1 MNDSRFIPSYARF
14 IAIERVN
21 VNRISHL
28 RAEKGKNTTQEM
40 NDTKNSRRRGLD
52 PKHFGFFLTLAVIMF
67 FSPSCKHEPLV
78 VPDDLAE
85 NGGGGG
91 GGTDPVN
98 PCDPNTV
105 YFEQQILPLL
115 ISNCAVPGCHNVATD
130 DNDEI
135 QITSYASLM
144 QSGIVQDGDLWE
156 AINDDDPDDIMPRPP
171 QAPLSPDQ
179 ITLIGQWIQQG
190 AQNNSCLS
198 ACDTSNVT
206 YSATIAP
213 LVQSRCIGC
222 HSGGTPQGGLNFT
235 SWQVLNTVAMDGR
248 LAGAVQHQS
257 PFASMP
263 PTGPMLPQCQIDQF
277 LIWINDGAPQN

>member
-1 MNDSRFIPSYARF
+1 
-14 IAIERVN
+14 
-21 VNRISHL
+21 
-28 RAEKGKNTTQEM
+28 
-40 NDTKNSRRRGLD
+40 
-52 PKHFGFFLTLAVIMF
+52 
-67 FSPSCKHEPLV
+67 
-78 VPDDLAE
+78 
-85 NGGGGG
+85 
-91 GGTDPVN
+91 
-98 PCDPNTV
+98 
-105 YFEQQILPLL
+105 
-115 ISNCAVPGCHNVATD
+115 VATD

-179 ITLIGQWIQQG
+179 IALIGQWIQQG

-277 LIWINDGAPQN
+277 LIWMEPHRIDECPFQAYSVLPWCFHFDRAPDGVLLRCGIRPLPDEFL